1 MVELK
6 IITGRAGAGK
16 SRWVLDR
23 MAARRGQCGQ
33 VLLVPEHATHEA
45 ELDLCRALGDTASR
59 DGEVLSF
66 QSLATR
72 VLAQTGGLAEVT
84 LDNGGK
90 ILTMRRALQE
100 VASYLTV
107 FARPSQRPAFLREL
121 VALADELYAYRVA
134 PQELMEQ
141 VQAIPGA
148 AGEKLRSTALLF
160 GAYDARLHGGG
171 RDARS
176 RVQKLCDALPESR
189 YLAGKDVYIDGFSY
203 FNRVEEDIIAGMLRQ
218 AHSVTVTLLGDDSD
232 TQLFRNG
239 VEQRRRLQRMAKEY
253 GCKCEVVNLVSCDDT
268 ALGHLERHF
277 FGTDE
282 PWEGD
287 TPPITL
293 YQAHTAYS
301 EVEYVSAQL
310 RRLAQG
316 GARWRDMAVA
326 ARNMEVY
333 GPLLE
338 AVFRRDGIPAYISR
352 RSDILEQPVL
362 TLLLSAVDAVTGG
375 FEYED
380 VFRCLKTGMTSLTA
394 EECDLLEN
402 YVIRWEIR
410 GSMWL
415 RDADWTAD
423 PEGYGGEMTD
433 KRREQLAQVNQVR
446 RKVRQLFLPLSE
458 GLKASKTAMGKAE
471 VLYRFAERAG
481 TPEVLEQREKE
492 LREQGQVQAAEE
504 YAQLWRIFCDVLDQF
519 VELLGDTEV
528 EGEEFARLLRLTL
541 SQYAVATIPATLDQV
556 KVSPLNR
563 NDRHTVAHLFLLGA
577 NDHVLPTVE
586 KPGGILDQQERELL
600 QQQGILLSDATFD
613 PLSNEL
619 QNIYA
624 ALAQPRTSLTVSWC
638 VGDESGARLL
648 PSFVVERIKK
658 LFPQAAVLRE
668 DGAYRRELPAPALAL
683 AGQRPEGAMWRYFR
697 ENGQSNL
704 LERMAAARAMGRGR
718 LSPQAVRS
726 LYGSTVAMSASRLDR
741 VKSCHF
747 GYFMEYGLRAKER
760 TRADFQA
767 PEIGTFIHYLLE
779 NILKDVDRRGERPG
793 KRALSDMVRRY
804 TEEYAAST
812 IDGYGQKSARFRY
825 LFSRLRETALVIVE
839 NVLDELE
846 QSDFRPLAFE
856 LGFGGKDGQLPAVTV
871 TAGDTTLS
879 VTGKVDRVDGWM
891 KDGKLY
897 LRVVDYK
904 TGKKAFDLAD
914 VRYGLGIQMLL
925 YLFALRRY
933 GGSYFGAE
941 VEPAGVLYVPARD
954 VVKRADR
961 AIPPD
966 KLEKQLRD
974 ELRRT
979 GMLLSDPEVLCAME
993 HSALE
998 KPCYLPI
1005 AVKDGQARG
1014 LAAGVLADAEQMG
1027 KMGRYVDSLLR
1038 QAARELGGGNI
1049 DADPCRRGPQESAC
1063 DWCPFAS
1070 ACWFDEK
1077 RDKPRYLQKTTPE
1090 EFWQMVDREEER
1102 HG

>member
-1 MVELK
+1 MNKEFILAVEELEKEKDISKDLLIDAIESALVSAYKKNYGNSPNVRVNIDRVNGDIDVYMRKNVVSDEDVMDEYGELTLDEAREINENYEIGDVVELK

-176 RVQKLCDALPESR
+176 RVQKLCDALPESG

-218 AHSVTVTLLGDDSD
+218 ARSVTVTLLGDDSD

-239 VEQRRRLQRMAKEY
+239 VEQRRRLQRLAKEY
-253 GCKCEVVNLVSCDDT
+253 GCKCEVVNLVSDDHT

-310 RRLAQG
+310 RRLARG
-316 GARWRDMAVA
+316 GVRWRDMAVA

-415 RDADWTAD
+415 RDEDWTAD

-718 LSPQAVRS
+718 LCIAVR
-726 LYGSTVAMSASRLDR
+726 G
-741 VKSCHF
+741 
-747 GYFMEYGLRAKER
+747 AK
-760 TRADFQA
+760 
-767 PEIGTFIHYLLE
+767 
-779 NILKDVDRRGERPG
+779 
-793 KRALSDMVRRY
+793 
-804 TEEYAAST
+804 
-812 IDGYGQKSARFRY
+812 
-825 LFSRLRETALVIVE
+825 
-839 NVLDELE
+839 
-846 QSDFRPLAFE
+846 
-856 LGFGGKDGQLPAVTV
+856 PA
-871 TAGDTTLS
+871 
-879 VTGKVDRVDGWM
+879 
-891 KDGKLY
+891 
-897 LRVVDYK
+897 
-904 TGKKAFDLAD
+904 
-914 VRYGLGIQMLL
+914 
-925 YLFALRRY
+925 
-933 GGSYFGAE
+933 
-941 VEPAGVLYVPARD
+941 
-954 VVKRADR
+954 
-961 AIPPD
+961 
-966 KLEKQLRD
+966 
-974 ELRRT
+974 
-979 GMLLSDPEVLCAME
+979 
-993 HSALE
+993 
-998 KPCYLPI
+998 
-1005 AVKDGQARG
+1005 
-1014 LAAGVLADAEQMG
+1014 
-1027 KMGRYVDSLLR
+1027 
-1038 QAARELGGGNI
+1038 
-1049 DADPCRRGPQESAC
+1049 
-1063 DWCPFAS
+1063 
-1070 ACWFDEK
+1070 
-1077 RDKPRYLQKTTPE
+1077 
-1090 EFWQMVDREEER
+1090 
-1102 HG
+1102 

>member
-1 MVELK
+1 MKLR

-16 SRWVLDR
+16 SKLVLETI
-23 MAARRGQCGQ
+23 AAQRFERQQ
-33 VLLVPEHATHEA
+33 ILLVPEHATHEA

-72 VLAQTGGLAEVT
+72 VLSQTGGISDIT

-90 ILTMRRALQE
+90 ILIMRRALQE
-100 VASYLTV
+100 VSSYLTV
-107 FARPSQRPAFLREL
+107 FSKPSQRPAFLREL
-121 VALADELYAYRVA
+121 VALADELYAYKIA
-134 PQELMEQ
+134 PSLLLQQ
-141 VQAIPGA
+141 VQDIPGA
-148 AGEKLRSTALLF
+148 AGDKLRSTALLF
-160 GAYDARLHGGG
+160 GAYDARLHGGDF
-171 RDARS
+171 DARS
-176 RVQKLCDALPESR
+176 KVQKLCDKLPNSD
-189 YLAGKDVYIDGFSY
+189 YLCGKDIYIDGFSY
-203 FNRVEEDIIAGMLRQ
+203 FNRTEEDIIAAALKQ
-218 AHSVTVTLLGDDSD
+218 ANSVTVTLLGDDSD
-232 TQLFRNG
+232 PQLFHNG
-239 VEQRRRLQRMAKEY
+239 IQQRERLRRLAKDA
-253 GCKCEVVNLVSCDDT
+253 GCSCEVENLVSNSDT
-268 ALGHLERHF
+268 AFSHLERYF
-277 FGTDE
+277 LGAEKAWT
-282 PWEGD
+282 GS
-287 TPPITL
+287 TPSITL
-293 YQAHTAYS
+293 YQANTAYS

-310 RRLAQG
+310 RALAQNG
-316 GARWRDMAVA
+316 VRWREMAVA

-338 AVFRRDGIPAYISR
+338 AVFRRDDVPAYISR

-380 VFRCLKTGMTSLTA
+380 VFRCLKTGMTALTA
-394 EECDLLEN
+394 AECDLLEN

-410 GSMWL
+410 GNMWL

-423 PEGYGGEMTD
+423 PDGYSGEITD
-433 KRREQLAQVNQVR
+433 YRREQLAEINAVR
-446 RKVRQLFLPLSE
+446 RKVRKLFLTLSD
-458 GLKASKTAMGKAE
+458 GIKSNKTVRGKAE
-471 VLYRFAERAG
+471 TLYKFAEDAG
-481 TPEVLEQREKE
+481 TPAVLERREKE
-492 LREQGQVQAAEE
+492 LLEQGRMQAAEE

-519 VELLGDTEV
+519 VALLGDTEV
-528 EGEEFARLLRLTL
+528 DGDEFARLLRLTL
-541 SQYAVATIPATLDQV
+541 SQYAVATIPAALDQV
-556 KVSPLNR
+556 KVSPLTR
-563 NDRHTVAHLFLLGA
+563 NDRHTVRHLFLLGA

-586 KPGGILDQQERELL
+586 KGGGILDEQERELL

-804 TEEYAAST
+804 TEEYAASA